1 MAGKLLKENIPV
13 ERLVGQGSAQATA
26 ETSVMLSGG
35 DRNVSLVSCRAL
47 PSIGTVE
54 VQTGGVAVQGTTE
67 FSALYLTQAGE
78 LFSRDAQASFSAV
91 LQVEEAAPK
100 MRATVRATVCSA
112 GAEEKDGRMDFSAT
126 LCLEG
131 FVVQPA
137 VEALATGVDAP
148 VAMAVKTARLETL
161 NQAVRAQEREAFA
174 ENFPLADPAYT
185 RVVNSGA
192 RVQVDNVLVEDG
204 EVEVTG
210 SVTVDSL
217 LSGAEAGGP
226 VGWQSETIPFSEEIE
241 GEGFRPG
248 VQAIVTAH
256 VRGLK
261 SEVVF
266 NQDDDVQEGNLRI
279 EYILE
284 LEAEAKEP
292 AATEVLADAY
302 PLTEDPFAAVQE
314 EVRFIHEDEQ
324 LEQTQTL
331 LLEVELPADSPGLG
345 EILGAFAAPVALD
358 IVGDESAQAE
368 GLMRVSL
375 LYRTGGEVPL
385 AVYEREVPFALEFS
399 EVDGRADVRAV
410 EMGYVTAER
419 VSQSQAQVRIPLTL
433 RAERVGTADV
443 AVVTEIAEEGEPVV
457 LPVGAVLYYPKPEET
472 LWEVARRY
480 RIAEEELRQRNP
492 EGKSPVLVYRRL
504 TSF

>member
-1 MAGKLLKENIPV
+1 
-13 ERLVGQGSAQATA
+13 
-26 ETSVMLSGG
+26 
-35 DRNVSLVSCRAL
+35 
-47 PSIGTVE
+47 
-54 VQTGGVAVQGTTE
+54 
-67 FSALYLTQAGE
+67 
-78 LFSRDAQASFSAV
+78 
-91 LQVEEAAPK
+91 
-100 MRATVRATVCSA
+100 MRRT
-112 GAEEKDGRMDFSAT
+112 
-126 LCLEG
+126 
-131 FVVQPA
+131 
-137 VEALATGVDAP
+137 
-148 VAMAVKTARLETL
+148 
-161 NQAVRAQEREAFA
+161 
-174 ENFPLADPAYT
+174 FPLRT
-185 RVVNSGA
+185 RPIRAWNISNSYYS
-192 RVQVDNVLVEDG
+192 EI
-204 EVEVTG
+204 
-210 SVTVDSL
+210 

-284 LEAEAKEP
+284 LEAEAREP

-331 LLEVELPADSPGLG
+331 LLEVELPASSPGLG

-375 LYRTGGEVPL
+375 LYRTGGEAPL

-433 RAERVGTADV
+433 RAERVGTADI

>member
-174 ENFPLADPAYT
+174 ENFPLTDPAYT

-284 LEAEAKEP
+284 LEAEAREP

-331 LLEVELPADSPGLG
+331 LLEVELPAASPGLG
-345 EILGAFAAPVALD
+345 EILGAFAEPVALD
-358 IVGDESAQAE
+358 IVGEESAQAE

-385 AVYEREVPFALEFS
+385 AVYEREVPFALEF
-399 EVDGRADVRAV
+399 
-410 EMGYVTAER
+410 
-419 VSQSQAQVRIPLTL
+419 
-433 RAERVGTADV
+433 
-443 AVVTEIAEEGEPVV
+443 
-457 LPVGAVLYYPKPEET
+457 
-472 LWEVARRY
+472 
-480 RIAEEELRQRNP
+480 
-492 EGKSPVLVYRRL
+492 
-504 TSF
+504 

>member
-1 MAGKLLKENIPV
+1 
-13 ERLVGQGSAQATA
+13 
-26 ETSVMLSGG
+26 
-35 DRNVSLVSCRAL
+35 
-47 PSIGTVE
+47 
-54 VQTGGVAVQGTTE
+54 
-67 FSALYLTQAGE
+67 
-78 LFSRDAQASFSAV
+78 
-91 LQVEEAAPK
+91 
-100 MRATVRATVCSA
+100 
-112 GAEEKDGRMDFSAT
+112 MDFSAT

-210 SVTVDSL
+210 SSRWTASCP
-217 LSGAEAGGP
+217 GRRPAAPWAGRARR
-226 VGWQSETIPFSEEIE
+226 SPFPRRSRAKASARACRRSSPRTCA
-241 GEGFRPG
+241 GSR
-248 VQAIVTAH
+248 ARSCST
-256 VRGLK
+256 RTT
-261 SEVVF
+261 
-266 NQDDDVQEGNLRI
+266 DVQEGNLRI

-284 LEAEAKEP
+284 LEAEAREP

-331 LLEVELPADSPGLG
+331 LLEVELPAASPGLG
-345 EILGAFAAPVALD
+345 EILGAFAAPLRWTS
-358 IVGDESAQAE
+358 SATRAHRRE

-443 AVVTEIAEEGEPVV
+443 AVVTEIAEEGEPVA
-457 LPVGAVLYYPKPEET
+457 LPWARCSTTPSPRRRSGRSRGAT
-472 LWEVARRY
+472 ASRR
-480 RIAEEELRQRNP
+480 RSCASEIPRENRPCWSIGA
-492 EGKSPVLVYRRL
+492 
-504 TSF
+504 

>member
-35 DRNVSLVSCRAL
+35 DRNVTIVSCRAL

-91 LQVEEAAPK
+91 LQVEDAAPK
-100 MRATVRATVCSA
+100 MRATVRATVCSVE
-112 GAEEKDGRMDFSAT
+112 AEERDGRMDFSAA
-126 LCLEG
+126 LRLEG
-131 FVVQPA
+131 FVAQPA
-137 VEALATGVDAP
+137 VEALATSVEAP
-148 VAMAVKTARLETL
+148 VAMAEKTVRLETL
-161 NQAVRAQEREAFA
+161 NQVAYAQEREAFA
-174 ENFPLADPAYT
+174 ENFPLADPSYT
-185 RVVNSGA
+185 RVVSADA
-192 RVQVDNVLVEDG
+192 RVQVDNVNLQDG

-226 VGWQSETIPFSEEIE
+226 VGWQSETLPFSEEIE
-241 GEGFRPG
+241 GDGFRPG
-248 VQAIVTAH
+248 VQVSVSAH

-266 NQDDDVQEGNLRI
+266 NREDEVQEGNLRI
-279 EYILE
+279 EFVLE
-284 LEAEAKEP
+284 LAAEAKAE
-292 AATEVLADAY
+292 AGAEVLADAY
-302 PLTEDPFAAVQE
+302 PLTEDPFQVIQEDVRCIRSDEAV
-314 EVRFIHEDEQ
+314 
-324 LEQTQTL
+324 EQTQTL
-331 LLEVELPADSPGLG
+331 LLEVEIPASAPGLG

-358 IVGDESAQAE
+358 IVGEESARAE

-375 LYRTGGEVPL
+375 LYRTGSEVPL
-385 AVYEREVPFALEFS
+385 AVYTREAPFALEFS
-399 EVDGRADVRAV
+399 EIDGQADVSAV
-410 EMGYVTAER
+410 ELGEVAAER
-419 VSQSQAQVRIPLTL
+419 VSQNQAQVRIPLTL

-443 AVVTEIAEEGEPVV
+443 AVVSEISEEGEPAA

-480 RIAEEELRQRNP
+480 RIAEEELRKRNP

>member
-35 DRNVSLVSCRAL
+35 DRNVSIVSCRAL

-174 ENFPLADPAYT
+174 ENFPLTDPAYT

-248 VQAIVTAH
+248 VQADRHRARARAQERGRVQPGRRRAGGESAH
-256 VRGLK
+256 RVHPGAGGGGQGAGRDGGPRRRLSPDGGPLCRRAGGSALHPRRRAAGADADPAAGGRAARGLA
-261 SEVVF
+261 
-266 NQDDDVQEGNLRI
+266 G
-279 EYILE
+279 
-284 LEAEAKEP
+284 P
-292 AATEVLADAY
+292 WG
-302 PLTEDPFAAVQE
+302 DPRR
-314 EVRFIHEDEQ
+314 VRR
-324 LEQTQTL
+324 
-331 LLEVELPADSPGLG
+331 A
-345 EILGAFAAPVALD
+345 VALD
-358 IVGDESAQAE
+358 IVGEESAQAE

-443 AVVTEIAEEGEPVV
+443 AVVTEIAEEGEPVA
-457 LPVGAVLYYPKPEET
+457 LPWARCSTTPSRRRHSGRSRGAT
-472 LWEVARRY
+472 ASRR
-480 RIAEEELRQRNP
+480 RSCASEIPRENRPCWSIGA
-492 EGKSPVLVYRRL
+492 
-504 TSF
+504 

>member
-1 MAGKLLKENIPV
+1 M
-13 ERLVGQGSAQATA
+13 
-26 ETSVMLSGG
+26 
-35 DRNVSLVSCRAL
+35 
-47 PSIGTVE
+47 
-54 VQTGGVAVQGTTE
+54 
-67 FSALYLTQAGE
+67 
-78 LFSRDAQASFSAV
+78 
-91 LQVEEAAPK
+91 
-100 MRATVRATVCSA
+100 
-112 GAEEKDGRMDFSAT
+112 
-126 LCLEG
+126 
-131 FVVQPA
+131 
-137 VEALATGVDAP
+137 
-148 VAMAVKTARLETL
+148 
-161 NQAVRAQEREAFA
+161 
-174 ENFPLADPAYT
+174 
-185 RVVNSGA
+185 
-192 RVQVDNVLVEDG
+192 
-204 EVEVTG
+204 
-210 SVTVDSL
+210 
-217 LSGAEAGGP
+217 
-226 VGWQSETIPFSEEIE
+226 
-241 GEGFRPG
+241 
-248 VQAIVTAH
+248 
-256 VRGLK
+256 
-261 SEVVF
+261 
-266 NQDDDVQEGNLRI
+266 
-279 EYILE
+279 
-284 LEAEAKEP
+284 
-292 AATEVLADAY
+292 
-302 PLTEDPFAAVQE
+302 
-314 EVRFIHEDEQ
+314 RFIHEDEQ

-331 LLEVELPADSPGLG
+331 LLEVELPAASPGLG

-443 AVVTEIAEEGEPVV
+443 AVLTEIAEEGEPVA

>member
-1 MAGKLLKENIPV
+1 MCI
-13 ERLVGQGSAQATA
+13 R
-26 ETSVMLSGG
+26 
-35 DRNVSLVSCRAL
+35 DR
-47 PSIGTVE
+47 
-54 VQTGGVAVQGTTE
+54 
-67 FSALYLTQAGE
+67 
-78 LFSRDAQASFSAV
+78 
-91 LQVEEAAPK
+91 
-100 MRATVRATVCSA
+100 
-112 GAEEKDGRMDFSAT
+112 
-126 LCLEG
+126 
-131 FVVQPA
+131 
-137 VEALATGVDAP
+137 
-148 VAMAVKTARLETL
+148 
-161 NQAVRAQEREAFA
+161 
-174 ENFPLADPAYT
+174 
-185 RVVNSGA
+185 
-192 RVQVDNVLVEDG
+192 VDNVLVEDG

-284 LEAEAKEP
+284 LEAEAREP

-331 LLEVELPADSPGLG
+331 LLEVELPASSPGLG

-358 IVGDESAQAE
+358 IVGEESAQAE

-385 AVYEREVPFALEFS
+385 AVYEREVPFALEFP

-433 RAERVGTADV
+433 RAERVGTADI
-443 AVVTEIAEEGEPVV
+443 AVVTEIAEEGEPVA